1 MRGDVIMSDDIG
13 SMILCTK
20 KSINII
26 KQIMFIRETG
36 KTNML
41 ENRNVL
47 ELAKKYKFNELVE
60 FIKTEP
66 KQYRLFIM
74 TGRMVS

>member
-1 MRGDVIMSDDIG
+1 MKGDAVMSDDIG

-47 ELAKKYKFNELVE
+47 ELAKK
-60 FIKTEP
+60 I
-66 KQYRLFIM
+66 
-74 TGRMVS
+74 

>member
-1 MRGDVIMSDDIG
+1 MSDDGIG

-20 KSINII
+20 KSVNII

-41 ENRNVL
+41 ETKNVL
-47 ELAKKYKFNELVE
+47 ELARRYKFNELVE

-66 KQYRLFIM
+66 KQYKLFIM
-74 TGRMVS
+74 TRRMVS